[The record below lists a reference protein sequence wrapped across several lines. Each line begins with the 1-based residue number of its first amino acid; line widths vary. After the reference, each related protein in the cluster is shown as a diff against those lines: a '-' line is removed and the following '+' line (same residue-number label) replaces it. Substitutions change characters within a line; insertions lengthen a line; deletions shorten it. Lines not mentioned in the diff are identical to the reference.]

1 MLHWGQDLNLGSE
14 TWAIEWTMKQ
24 PPRPL
29 DPQGRIIHEFTTLF
43 IWKVCSPKKL
53 EVCAQVPTMVC
64 TLVPYTDCK
73 QTSTTVKYNVTTVT
87 LDESYVPFKCV
98 NETRVELE
106 TKIVPKCVNV
116 TRQDCVTK
124 WELNSR
130 GEKVRT
136 FLWMLIMCAC

>member
-1 MLHWGQDLNLGSE
+1 M
-14 TWAIEWTMKQ
+14 
-24 PPRPL
+24 
-29 DPQGRIIHEFTTLF
+29 
-43 IWKVCSPKKL
+43 

-87 LDESYVPFKCV
+87 LDKSYVPFKCV

-136 FLWMLIMCAC
+136 F